1 MPLSALF
8 RCEDQTWCTFAAE
21 DGKVQQRQ
29 ITISNHSDL
38 EAAVKQ
44 GLAVG
49 ELVILHPTE
58 QIEIGKSVRDRL

>member
-1 MPLSALF
+1 M
-8 RCEDQTWCTFAAE
+8 
-21 DGKVQQRQ
+21 QQRQ